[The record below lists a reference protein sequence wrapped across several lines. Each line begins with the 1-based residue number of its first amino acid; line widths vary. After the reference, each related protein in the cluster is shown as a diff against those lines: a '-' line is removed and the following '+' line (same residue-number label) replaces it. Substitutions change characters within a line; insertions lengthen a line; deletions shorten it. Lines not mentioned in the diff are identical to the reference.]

1 LRKSRRLERKSGE
14 KLSPLTNADF
24 DRSHQRNRGGAS

>member
-1 LRKSRRLERKSGE
+1 LRKSRRPERKSGE

-24 DRSHQRNRGGAS
+24 DRSH